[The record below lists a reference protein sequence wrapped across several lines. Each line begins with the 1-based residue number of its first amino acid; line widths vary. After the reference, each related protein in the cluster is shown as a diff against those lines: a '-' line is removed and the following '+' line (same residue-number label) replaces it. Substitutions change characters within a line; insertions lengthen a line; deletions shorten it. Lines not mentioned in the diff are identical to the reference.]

1 MKTVEFEGVNVR
13 IAEDQEEYNT
23 LPAFWNQ
30 KEGSLTYCFELSE
43 AEIEHIKETKKV
55 YFKQLTFGQPM
66 QPINPSVFQR
76 ELMPVINKKKD
87 Q

>member
-30 KEGSLTYCFELSE
+30 KEGSLT
-43 AEIEHIKETKKV
+43 
-55 YFKQLTFGQPM
+55 
-66 QPINPSVFQR
+66 
-76 ELMPVINKKKD
+76 
-87 Q
+87 